1 MEKYWKCQQL
11 ARESLFWD
19 WIWLQKKKKGV
30 LSLRK
35 KNLFDKEKVVFVEDE
50 NDEENTDG
58 VREPLEAI
66 GKVKREG

>member
-1 MEKYWKCQQL
+1 
-11 ARESLFWD
+11 
-19 WIWLQKKKKGV
+19 LQKKKKGV